1 MVTSFEIEAYYKA
14 CEVSDIDL
22 HIEFLR
28 GKLDEFNKIETIR
41 QRLSY
46 DGLSLPEDSDNN
58 LMKITMKISKLK
70 ARKAKLK
77 SKIKQLRA

>member
-28 GKLDEFNKIETIR
+28 GKLDEIYNTHWGVIDKDKNVIC
-41 QRLSY
+41 
-46 DGLSLPEDSDNN
+46 
-58 LMKITMKISKLK
+58 ITVKISKLQSK
-70 ARKAKLK
+70 RDRLK

>member
-28 GKLDEFNKIETIR
+28 GKLDEIYNTHWGVIDKDKNVVAITAKIGHLRTKKDR
-41 QRLSY
+41 
-46 DGLSLPEDSDNN
+46 
-58 LMKITMKISKLK
+58 
-70 ARKAKLK
+70 LK